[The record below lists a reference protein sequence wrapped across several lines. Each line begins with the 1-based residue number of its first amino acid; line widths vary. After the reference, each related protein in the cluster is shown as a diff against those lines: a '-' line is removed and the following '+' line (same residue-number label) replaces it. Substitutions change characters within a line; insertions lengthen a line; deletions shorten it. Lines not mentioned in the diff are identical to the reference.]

1 MEIPEMTITEIKPEP
16 RNHEALQLL
25 EAITTK
31 VRENPDTTEIVALV
45 KIGTEYHRFSTG
57 VRNMMSLIATLEVAK
72 HDCIRRMTE
81 D

>member
-1 MEIPEMTITEIKPEP
+1 MTKIAELKPEP

-25 EAITTK
+25 EALIEK
-31 VRENPDTTEIVALV
+31 VRENPDATEVLALV
-45 KIGTEYHRFSTG
+45 KIGPDYHRFSTG

-72 HDCIRRMTE
+72 HDCIQRMAE

>member
-1 MEIPEMTITEIKPEP
+1 MTKIAELKTEP
-16 RNHEALQLL
+16 RNKEALDLL
-25 EAITTK
+25 QHIVQQVEESDDA
-31 VRENPDTTEIVALV
+31 TEVLALV
-45 KIGTEYHRFSTG
+45 KIGPNYHRFSTG

>member
-1 MEIPEMTITEIKPEP
+1 MTKIAELKTEP

-25 EAITTK
+25 EALIEK
-31 VRENPDTTEIVALV
+31 VRENPDATEVLALV
-45 KIGTEYHRFSTG
+45 KIGPDYHRFSTG

>member
-1 MEIPEMTITEIKPEP
+1 MTKIAELKPEP

-25 EAITTK
+25 EALIEK
-31 VRENPDTTEIVALV
+31 VRENPDATEVLAMV
-45 KIGTEYHRFSTG
+45 KIGPDYHRFSTG

-72 HDCIRRMTE
+72 HDCIWRMTE

>member
-1 MEIPEMTITEIKPEP
+1 MTKIAELKTEP
-16 RNHEALQLL
+16 RNKEALDLL
-25 EAITTK
+25 KHIVQQVEESDDA
-31 VRENPDTTEIVALV
+31 TEVLALV
-45 KIGTEYHRFSTG
+45 KIGPNYHRFSTG

>member
-1 MEIPEMTITEIKPEP
+1 MTKIAELKPEP

-25 EAITTK
+25 EALIEK
-31 VRENPDTTEIVALV
+31 VRENPDATEVLAMV
-45 KIGTEYHRFSTG
+45 KIGPDYHRFSTG

>member
-1 MEIPEMTITEIKPEP
+1 MTKIAELKPEP

-25 EAITTK
+25 EALIEK
-31 VRENPDTTEIVALV
+31 VRENPDATEVLALV
-45 KIGTEYHRFSTG
+45 KIGPDYHRFSTG